1 MHVSVVSLHKDI
13 SFTAIVINVFTEDIK
28 ICQVVLYLNSDTE
41 LRQEDYKNRLKQLQI
56 RIKRCDRVI
65 VINL

>member
-1 MHVSVVSLHKDI
+1 MRISGIIAQRYHVFCHCNQCVYRRYQNMSS
-13 SFTAIVINVFTEDIK
+13 
-28 ICQVVLYLNSDTE
+28 CLYLNSDTE